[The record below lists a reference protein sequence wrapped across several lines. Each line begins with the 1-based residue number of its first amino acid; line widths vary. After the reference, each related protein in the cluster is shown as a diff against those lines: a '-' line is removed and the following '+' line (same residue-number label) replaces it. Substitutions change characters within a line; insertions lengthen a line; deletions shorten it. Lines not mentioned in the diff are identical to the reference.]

1 MALSCYLH
9 GTPVGATA
17 SAGTVLLTDMRYGTS
32 LDLFGCLPNPTHRCS
47 LEKERNNSKNLL
59 EVRPCCT
66 FEQML
71 ISAAM
76 SRGPVAFRSYPS
88 QGISWDYAVLW
99 TKQCV
104 QRAAALP
111 GGKCSQI
118 DIQLPMAKNTSKA
131 KLLKIIKETRDWKL
145 DTNTL
150 NVGQNLTFKTPF
162 QQIPKPYYLYS
173 LKQIIA

>member
-1 MALSCYLH
+1 
-9 GTPVGATA
+9 
-17 SAGTVLLTDMRYGTS
+17 
-32 LDLFGCLPNPTHRCS
+32 
-47 LEKERNNSKNLL
+47 
-59 EVRPCCT
+59 
-66 FEQML
+66 ML

-88 QGISWDYAVLW
+88 QGIRWDYVALW
-99 TKQCV
+99 TEQCV
-104 QRAAALP
+104 QRAVALP

-118 DIQLPMAKNTSKA
+118 DIQLPMAKNTSEA

-145 DTNTL
+145 DTNAL